1 MSAKAVYL
9 QLIKVG
15 FCRRPLRRV
24 RAAMQRLVGYSDPYF
39 DLAKI
44 ARTSRTKVLFDIGC
58 HHGETTKRLIES
70 GIQCPV
76 VAIDPLAENLAV
88 ARNELQRWPQVS
100 FVECAVAEERGRAAF
115 FVNANEQTSSLL
127 DNEHGNEQSFKTD
140 TAHVRVVEIPTIT
153 LNSLLQQNHG
163 GKGLNAIVK
172 VDAQGA
178 EGSIIRGG
186 MQSIRDE
193 VAAFYCEIM
202 LGKMYKGQFSFDQI
216 RKLLEDDC
224 GMVLANLYPCLHD
237 SEGRAV
243 QMDALWVKPQ
253 FAKLPNLASR

>member
-1 MSAKAVYL
+1 MSAKAIYL
-9 QLIKVG
+9 RLIKVD
-15 FCRRPLRRV
+15 FCRRPLRRL
-24 RAAMQRLVGYSDPYF
+24 RAAIQSWAGYSDPYF

-44 ARTSRTKVLFDIGC
+44 ARVSGTKVLIDIGC
-58 HHGETTKRLIES
+58 HHGQTTKRLIES

-88 ARNELQRWPQVS
+88 ARKELQRWPQVS
-100 FVECAVAEERGRAAF
+100 FLESAVAEEGGRAAF

-127 DNEHGNEQSFKTD
+127 DNEHGNERSFKAD
-140 TAHVRVVEIPTIT
+140 TEHVRVVEIPTIT
-153 LNSLLQQNHG
+153 LNSLLQQNRG
-163 GKGLNAIVK
+163 NEQLNAVVK

-186 MQSIRDE
+186 IQSIKTE

-202 LGKMYKGQFSFDQI
+202 LGQMYKGQSSFDQI
-216 RKLLEDDC
+216 RELLEDDC

-243 QMDALWVKPQ
+243 QMDALWVKPSIAALLQ
-253 FAKLPNLASR
+253 TK